1 MTAGAVDRVLARPPR
16 QSEHVFAMRALAIDV
31 GLAVPPFVAHKTKR
45 LCQLALNA
53 AVNGIFLLPTVKI
66 FGKRPKQ
73 GVAQQ
78 YRLYGNEYDGMEKYI
93 YHRQRHAQYH
103 SPAAQPV
110 VTVAAV
116 HKARH
121 TVDKGHFLIISHL
134 NSSNV

>member
-16 QSEHVFAMRALAIDV
+16 QPKHVFTMWALAINV
-31 GLAVPPFVAHKTKR
+31 GLAVPPFITHKPKR
-45 LCQLALNA
+45 LGQLAFNA

-66 FGKRPKQ
+66 FGKRPKH
-73 GVAQQ
+73 GITQQ
-78 YRLYGNEYDGMEKYI
+78 YRLYGDEYDGMEKYI

-103 SPAAQPV
+103 SPAAQLV
-110 VTVAAV
+110 VAVAAV

>member
-16 QSEHVFAMRALAIDV
+16 QSKHVFAMRALAIDV
-31 GLAVPPFVAHKTKR
+31 GLAIPPFVAHKTKR

-53 AVNGIFLLPTVKI
+53 AVGGVFPLPTVQI

-78 YRLYGNEYDGMEKYI
+78 YRLYGDEYDGMEKYI

-103 SPAAQPV
+103 SPAAQLV
-110 VTVAAV
+110 VAVAAV